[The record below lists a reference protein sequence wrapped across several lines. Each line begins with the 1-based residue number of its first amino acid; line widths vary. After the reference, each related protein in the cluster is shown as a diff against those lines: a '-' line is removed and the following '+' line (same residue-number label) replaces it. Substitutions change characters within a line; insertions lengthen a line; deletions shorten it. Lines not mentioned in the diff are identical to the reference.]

1 METQACSIS
10 QYTMSSNAE
19 TWKSALSGCL
29 PSVGRQLEVWL
40 NLDKPPDL
48 CEFLLASLQQ
58 ENGYRADFLL
68 ESHFVAR
75 ALLEPGVLTEG
86 QALEVMTVVMAQ
98 DPLFDMKL
106 LQRLQAQRTW
116 PSEVPYHEIQRCLNL
131 IDEAP
136 DPARLSVTLLKFSR
150 HPDPRVES
158 KAAKLLGRHLFN
170 MDRIEAL
177 SQSPDDRVR
186 ANLIEGIGRRKD
198 LEPFLW
204 LVERA
209 AQDPSYRVSTMGHA
223 ILARRG
229 HKMSHTILAMRRRS
243 KDDSISWAANYAT
256 EVLVKPYLQADD
268 LANLAAAFSGD
279 AAQPAVVA
287 AVAEVN
293 S

>member
-1 METQACSIS
+1 MP
-10 QYTMSSNAE
+10 SNAE
-19 TWKSALSGCL
+19 TWKSVLSGCL
-29 PSVGRQLEVWL
+29 PSVGRQLEFWISL
-40 NLDKPPDL
+40 AAPPDL
-48 CEFLLASLQQ
+48 FEYLMGTLQG
-58 ENGYRADFLL
+58 EEGHKADFLM
-68 ESHFVAR
+68 ESHLVAR
-75 ALLEPGVLTEG
+75 ALLEPGALSEG
-86 QALEVMTVVMAQ
+86 QARELMAVAMTR
-98 DPLFDMKL
+98 DSLFDMKL
-106 LQRLQAQRTW
+106 LQRLQAGRAW

-131 IDEAP
+131 VEDAQ
-136 DPARLSVTLLKFSR
+136 DPGRIAVTLLKFSR
-150 HPDPRVES
+150 HPDPRIES

-170 MDRIEAL
+170 MERIEAL

-198 LEPFLW
+198 LEPFMHF
-204 LVERA
+204 VEKA

-268 LANLAAAFSGD
+268 LANLAIAVSGE
-279 AAQPAVVA
+279 AAQPAVVP

-293 S
+293 SQS